1 MQHGSHQYFA
11 EISRFERRLAVM
23 MVTVAVALLGVLA
36 LATQPALR
44 RRLPLNAQRFGFEGR
59 DRYVQR
65 ILLESLGPL
74 RLDAGHELS
83 LVRQQAIRGGIRSR
97 PRSRDLAAQP
107 ETRARRLGP
116 GESTEDLLT
125 RAREIYRSAPV
136 VQSEDLVIERLV
148 KPEYPEDARNRNIE
162 GKVAV
167 VALVD
172 TSGSVAQVDVIGS
185 TGERQLEKAAT
196 EAVWQCRFRPYR
208 VHGEV
213 QEVYAMFRFAFRIY

>member
-1 MQHGSHQYFA
+1 MLYGSQQHFA
-11 EISRFERRLAVM
+11 EIERFERRLSLM
-23 MVTVAVALLGVLA
+23 MAGVAVALLGMLA
-36 LATQPALR
+36 LATQPAVR

-65 ILLESLGPL
+65 ILLETLGPL
-74 RLDAGHELS
+74 RLDAGRELS
-83 LVRQQAIRGGIRSR
+83 VVRQQAVRGGISAR
-97 PRSRDLAAQP
+97 PRSHDVMAQP
-107 ETRARRLGP
+107 ETRARRSGP

-148 KPEYPEDARNRNIE
+148 KPQYPEDARSRNIE

-185 TGERQLEKAAT
+185 TGERQFERAAT

-208 VHGEV
+208 VNGEV
-213 QEVYAMFRFAFRIY
+213 QQVYAMFRFAFRIY

>member
-1 MQHGSHQYFA
+1 MRYGSEQHFA
-11 EISRFERRLAVM
+11 EIARFERRLSLM
-23 MVTVAVALLGVLA
+23 MAGVAVVLLGVLV
-36 LATQPALR
+36 LASQPALR
-44 RRLPLNAQRFGFEGR
+44 RHFPLVAQRFGFEGR

-65 ILLESLGPL
+65 ILLETLGPL
-74 RLDAGHELS
+74 RLDAGHEMA
-83 LVRQQAIRGGIRSR
+83 LVRQQAVRGGIRTR
-97 PRSRDLAAQP
+97 PHSHEPLAQP
-107 ETRARRLGP
+107 ETRARRPGP
-116 GESTEDLLT
+116 GESSEDLLT

-148 KPEYPEDARNRNIE
+148 KPQYPEDARSRNIE

-172 TSGSVAQVDVIGS
+172 TTGSVAQVDVIGS

-208 VHGEV
+208 VNGEV
-213 QEVYAMFRFAFRIY
+213 QQVYAMFRFAFRIY

>member
-1 MQHGSHQYFA
+1 MRYGCEQHFT
-11 EISRFERRLAVM
+11 EIARFERRLSLM
-23 MVTVAVALLGVLA
+23 IVAVAAALLGVFA
-36 LATQPALR
+36 LASQPAVR
-44 RRLPLNAQRFGFEGR
+44 RRLPLTAQRFGFEGR

-65 ILLESLGPL
+65 IMLETLGPL
-74 RLDAGHELS
+74 RLETGHELS
-83 LVRQQAIRGGIRSR
+83 LVQRQATRGGVSAR
-97 PRSRDLAAQP
+97 PRSHDLQAQP
-107 ETRARRLGP
+107 ETRARRAGP
-116 GESTEDLLT
+116 GESSEDLLT

-136 VQSEDLVIERLV
+136 VQSEDLVIEHLV
-148 KPEYPEDARNRNIE
+148 KPQYPEDARNRNIE

-172 TSGSVAQVDVIGS
+172 TTGSVTQVDVIGS

-213 QEVYAMFRFAFRIY
+213 QQVYAMFRFAFRIY